1 MLLPTKQENNNLE
14 KKKKPEF
21 TRNIYLDEKIDTQLT
36 QAVRYLKEIENEKPK
51 NERIRISRSVIVRIV
66 LADWLD
72 KFEKEFLKEQL
83 KKNDLKKA

>member
-72 KFEKEFLKEQL
+72 KFEKEFLKE
-83 KKNDLKKA
+83 A